1 MTFKSHI
8 INRYEHIVF
17 SQMLRNGRNT
27 DPNLEILKDKIKITP
42 NLKGVNYNL
51 NLKLNTWWAMAV
63 CFDNN
68 KKKSIVNSTKFYP
81 IKIIWKEFTSKAPT
95 HYMTIK

>member
-17 SQMLRNGRNT
+17 FQMLRNGRNT

-63 CFDNN
+63 CFDN
-68 KKKSIVNSTKFYP
+68 KKKKYCKLY
-81 IKIIWKEFTSKAPT
+81 KILSNQNNLERVYLQGSNPL
-95 HYMTIK
+95 HGN

>member
-17 SQMLRNGRNT
+17 SQMLHNGRNT

-51 NLKLNTWWAMAV
+51 NLKLNT
-63 CFDNN
+63 
-68 KKKSIVNSTKFYP
+68 
-81 IKIIWKEFTSKAPT
+81 
-95 HYMTIK
+95 

>member
-27 DPNLEILKDKIKITP
+27 DPNLEILKD
-42 NLKGVNYNL
+42 NQNYP
-51 NLKLNTWWAMAV
+51 KLEG
-63 CFDNN
+63 C
-68 KKKSIVNSTKFYP
+68 KL
-81 IKIIWKEFTSKAPT
+81 
-95 HYMTIK
+95 